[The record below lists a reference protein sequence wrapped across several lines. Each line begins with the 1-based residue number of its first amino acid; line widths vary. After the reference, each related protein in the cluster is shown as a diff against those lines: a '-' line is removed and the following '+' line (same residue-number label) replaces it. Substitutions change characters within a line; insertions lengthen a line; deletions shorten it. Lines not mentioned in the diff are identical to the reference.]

1 MKEETIEEAAEEYG
15 YKVDEL
21 LGKQLAIECFMSGAN
36 WQKEQDSKVMYDKS
50 EMIQLVTNA
59 FVQMSDWKNEGKITP
74 ELEVLMKNWFE
85 TNKKK

>member
-36 WQKEQDSKVMYDKS
+36 WQKEQDSKVMYT
-50 EMIQLVTNA
+50 E
-59 FVQMSDWKNEGKITP
+59 E
-74 ELEVLMKNWFE
+74 EVLDLFKSYASDNQFKMNVALLSPEFWFNE
-85 TNKKK
+85 NKK